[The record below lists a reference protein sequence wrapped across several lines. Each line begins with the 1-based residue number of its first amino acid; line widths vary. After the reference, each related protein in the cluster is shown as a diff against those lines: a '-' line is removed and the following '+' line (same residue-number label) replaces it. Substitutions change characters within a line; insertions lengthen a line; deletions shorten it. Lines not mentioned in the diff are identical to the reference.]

1 MNELI
6 EKENELRE
14 DRNSLIELKD
24 AKKEEINKCIEQDVD
39 YSDKEWEYNRITD
52 KIRELDKK
60 IEILENA
67 EDVLSGIGV

>member
-6 EKENELRE
+6 EKENELRDE
-14 DRNSLIELKD
+14 RSSLIDLRI
-24 AKKEEINKCIEQDVD
+24 AKREEINKCIEQDVD

>member
-6 EKENELRE
+6 EKENELRDE
-14 DRNSLIELKD
+14 RSSLIDLRI
-24 AKKEEINKCIEQDVD
+24 AKREEINKCIEQDVD

-52 KIRELDKK
+52 RIRELDKK